1 MVLQV
6 YLIWKLLYEENA
18 NKPKITLETD
28 KGLEEGDTIQVSIKS
43 EIIIDLNKDVKWL
56 QIKDKYKNEF
66 QLENNRFKDME
77 KTGFIIIMVLEYSI
91 VISFQDKNKKKL
103 FIMKNW
109 KSIPKKLKKLFCWKI
124 LTEK

>member
-18 NKPKITLETD
+18 NKPKITFETD

-56 QIKDKYKNEF
+56 
-66 QLENNRFKDME
+66 
-77 KTGFIIIMVLEYSI
+77 
-91 VISFQDKNKKKL
+91 
-103 FIMKNW
+103 
-109 KSIPKKLKKLFCWKI
+109 
-124 LTEK
+124 